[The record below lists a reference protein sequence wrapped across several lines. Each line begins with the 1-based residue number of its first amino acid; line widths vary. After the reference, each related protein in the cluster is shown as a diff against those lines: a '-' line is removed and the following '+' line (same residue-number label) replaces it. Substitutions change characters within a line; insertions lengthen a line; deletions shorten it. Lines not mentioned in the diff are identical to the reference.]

1 MDLLY
6 LKQLKTP
13 VLWPQGHTAGFL
25 FLSKNMGDAL
35 KRVAVYIDGSNFY
48 HKMKSPDL
56 NIGNLTNFNFR
67 GLAEWLA
74 RGCNIIS
81 CRYYIGI
88 VRAEEGNEKGQ
99 ELRREQQKLFAH
111 LISLKQNFVIKRGY
125 IINNN
130 NTYHEKG
137 VDVKL
142 AVDLLVGA
150 YDNIYDVAILI
161 SSDTDLIPAIKKVR
175 HLGKEVEYIGFSF
188 KPSTALTAASSSS
201 RLLIKKE
208 LEPFVFSN

>member
-1 MDLLY
+1 MDNN
-6 LKQLKTP
+6 
-13 VLWPQGHTAGFL
+13 
-25 FLSKNMGDAL
+25 S
-35 KRVAVYIDGSNFY
+35 KRVAIYIDGSNFY

-56 NIGNLTNFNFR
+56 NIENLTNFNFR

-74 RGCNIIS
+74 RGRSIIS
-81 CRYYIGI
+81 CRYYVGV

-111 LISLKQNFVIKRGY
+111 LTSPKQGFVIKRGY

-150 YDNIYDVAILI
+150 YDNIYDTAIVI

-175 HLGKEVEYIGFSF
+175 HLCKEVEYIGFSF
-188 KPSTALTAASSSS
+188 KPSAALTTASSSS
-201 RLLIKKE
+201 RLLIKEE
-208 LEPFVFSN
+208 LEPFIFHQNFQII